1 MVYGL
6 DVRFTLDLYCY
17 KLNFTSV
24 TVHHFYRED
33 GNKNPIYPP
42 LTQETPGP
50 TPGLGRVRSRSE
62 AGEGASAPAAEVRQ
76 RSRDPLSAN
85 HSSPEV
91 VRAVLR
97 QPDEVHTLTNQR
109 RGLWSRD

>member
-1 MVYGL
+1 M
-6 DVRFTLDLYCY
+6 
-17 KLNFTSV
+17 
-24 TVHHFYRED
+24 TVHHFYRQD
-33 GNKNPIYPP
+33 GNKNP

-50 TPGLGRVRSRSE
+50 TPGLGRVGSRSE
-62 AGEGASAPAAEVRQ
+62 AGEGAPAPAAEVSQ
-76 RSRDPLSAN
+76 WSRDPLSAN

-97 QPDEVHTLTNQR
+97 QPDEVHALTNQR